1 MDQIRS
7 PKATRGVAMLP
18 VVALLALLAAGSFN
32 YHRNWQAEARVP
44 RPYAGYAQAD
54 LEALL
59 AAYEA
64 ENAEAERRYEAAR
77 QRLGRERRAGMLDQN
92 IAAFEAAQRDS
103 SKARE
108 LGALLAM
115 QQTATGEIE
124 SELERR
130 KADADQLQVH
140 LRRLLTI

>member
-1 MDQIRS
+1 MDQIQS

-18 VVALLALLAAGSFN
+18 VVVLLALLTAGGFN

-44 RPYAGYAQAD
+44 RPYESYAQAD

-77 QRLGRERRAGMLDQN
+77 QRLGRERGSGMLDQN